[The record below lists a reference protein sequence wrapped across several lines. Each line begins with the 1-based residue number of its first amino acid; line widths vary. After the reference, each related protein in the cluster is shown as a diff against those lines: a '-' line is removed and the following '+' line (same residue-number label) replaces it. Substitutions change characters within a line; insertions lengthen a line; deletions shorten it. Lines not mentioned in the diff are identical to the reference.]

1 MSAWLWVNLSLG
13 ALFVLAIVGIPL
25 WLVMT
30 RPDTAPDTEAAPEW
44 RRVRVFG
51 KAAALPAWRQ
61 APRSAA
67 AAARRDAERAAA
79 AGARPAAVRRARPE
93 FDARA

>member
-30 RPDTAPDTEAAPEW
+30 RPDTAPDTEAAPAW
-44 RRVRVFG
+44 RRGHVFG
-51 KAAALPAWRQ
+51 KAAALPAWRP
-61 APRSAA
+61 AHWSAA
-67 AAARRDAERAAA
+67 AVARRDAERAAV
-79 AGARPAAVRRARPE
+79 AGARPAAVRRVRPG
-93 FDARA
+93 FDARG